1 MIRRMLCCTVSLL
14 ATLGAPAASAHAAG
28 SAATAPS
35 CSDGNLAAASVS
47 GTPTSVKAGAAVVD
61 STRLTDTTA
70 ATLSNASF
78 ILALI
83 PPSAHGGSGT
93 PQLSWRVD
101 GGSWHAFGLTWS
113 APSGSGADWQSQV
126 QYIGATFAPKSS
138 HTLDIRTE
146 FTTASPNGEYQY
158 DLAYSADP
166 CSMNELGMNF
176 EYSQYAQGWTQPRPQ
191 PSPTTHKPTTVVSTH
206 AAATHTSAAAAV
218 TTPSPTPSKSPTASP
233 TPSPSVSASPTLAPT
248 AVSPTPATVIAA
260 QPAASSRSNNHT
272 STIVFVVLAA
282 LVLLAGALYAGRRSR
297 SRRQS

>member
-1 MIRRMLCCTVSLL
+1 MTRRVLCGTVALL
-14 ATLGAPAASAHAAG
+14 AALGVPAASAHAAG
-28 SAATAPS
+28 PATTAPS

-166 CSMNELGMNF
+166 CSMSELGMNF

-191 PSPTTHKPTTVVSTH
+191 PSSTTHKPTTVVTTH
-206 AAATHTSAAAAV
+206 AAATHTSAAAVV
-218 TTPSPTPSKSPTASP
+218 TTPSPTHSQSPTASP
-233 TPSPSVSASPTLAPT
+233 SPSVVSASPTSAP
-248 AVSPTPATVIAA
+248 ADASPTPATVITA

-282 LVLLAGALYAGRRSR
+282 LVLLGGGLYAGRRSR